1 MIKKLT
7 VKQFRIFD
15 EKSIQLFHGINILLG
30 KNGVGKTSLLEAIYY
45 MNFTK
50 SFKAPTD
57 VDMIQIGKDYF
68 QIQTE
73 WDQAQYIHA
82 QGNFLKQKG
91 KRFIFDE
98 ETMTR
103 ISDVIGSFPMVFQSP
118 EDFRVTSGPGVER
131 RIYFDRFISQISR
144 QYLQNMISYR
154 KLLKN
159 RNAYLK
165 HLAELKQYHYTEQ
178 LEVYDLQLSPIM
190 FRIVSARRKF
200 IDLFNI
206 HLKKTHASIFSGD
219 ITARINYKPSLAAE
233 IETDFQIIHIE
244 QTQKN
249 IDKEIVLR
257 RTLWGPNYDKY
268 TFYRNDIPL
277 IHYASQGEHKMWMIL
292 LKLAEGDIIKSI
304 QGEEPIYLFDD
315 LFAELD
321 INNSQHIIEKVMRKK
336 QTLITTTDLND
347 LRRHGIDT
355 KKENIHIIEIS

>member
-15 EKSIQLFHGINILLG
+15 KKSIQLFPGINILLG

-57 VDMIQIGKDYF
+57 VDMIQIGRDYF

-73 WDQAQYIHA
+73 WEQAKYVHA

-91 KRFIFDE
+91 KRFIFDG
-98 ETMTR
+98 ETKLRM
-103 ISDVIGSFPMVFQSP
+103 SDVIGSFPMVFQSP

-131 RIYFDRFISQISR
+131 RIYFDRFISQISK

-190 FRIVSARRKF
+190 FR
-200 IDLFNI
+200 
-206 HLKKTHASIFSGD
+206 
-219 ITARINYKPSLAAE
+219 
-233 IETDFQIIHIE
+233 
-244 QTQKN
+244 
-249 IDKEIVLR
+249 
-257 RTLWGPNYDKY
+257 
-268 TFYRNDIPL
+268 
-277 IHYASQGEHKMWMIL
+277 
-292 LKLAEGDIIKSI
+292 
-304 QGEEPIYLFDD
+304 
-315 LFAELD
+315 
-321 INNSQHIIEKVMRKK
+321 
-336 QTLITTTDLND
+336 
-347 LRRHGIDT
+347 
-355 KKENIHIIEIS
+355 